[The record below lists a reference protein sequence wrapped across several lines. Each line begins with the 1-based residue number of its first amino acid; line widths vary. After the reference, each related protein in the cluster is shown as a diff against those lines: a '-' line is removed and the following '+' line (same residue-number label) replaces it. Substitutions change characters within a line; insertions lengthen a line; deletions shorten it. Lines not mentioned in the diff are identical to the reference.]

1 MLQHKR
7 KSYTCEIIVPYL
19 QLKSRKILTTI
30 ADGLPDDLITLI
42 LDHLTVKELC
52 SILLISKNHTSI
64 INKYTRISNKIIRLD
79 KLPTNSYLFANIC
92 YFQITYEGD
101 LNNLPEKENS
111 VHLIKFININY
122 DITNE
127 DLNNN
132 ADKLSN
138 IHILDIIDCNN
149 ITDVCSLANI
159 HTLYLNECMNLI
171 DVSPL
176 GNVYNLSLIGCEE
189 ITDVSALGNVYKL
202 NLAGCLGVTD
212 VSCLTNVY
220 NLNLRG
226 CIDVTDI
233 SNLYNVKYLNIYG
246 CTGLASLE

>member
-7 KSYTCEIIVPYL
+7 KSYTSEVIVPYL

-30 ADGLPDDLITLI
+30 VDGLPDELTKLI
-42 LDHLTVKELC
+42 LDHLTIKDLC

-64 INKYTRISNKIIRLD
+64 INKYTRIANKIIRLD

-101 LNNLPEKENS
+101 LNNLPEKENNA
-111 VHLIKFININY
+111 HLIKFINMNY

-149 ITDVCSLANI
+149 ITDVSALANI
-159 HTLYLNECMNLI
+159 HTLYLNECMNLK
-171 DVSPL
+171 DVSSL
-176 GNVYNLSLIGCEE
+176 GNVHSLSLIGCEE